1 MDIQTRVSIDSITSD
16 GTLSV
21 LTVEYLEYDGREA
34 ILSDNREALT
44 PLDAERAAE
53 ILPENLLEVVKAL
66 WTEEIVEA
74 FRAKIAENE
83 AE

>member
-16 GTLSV
+16 GTMSV
-21 LTVEYLEYDGREA
+21 LTETYVIYNGKEA
-34 ILSDNREALT
+34 VLSDNREGLT

-53 ILPENLLEVVKAL
+53 ILPDNLMEVVKAL

-74 FRAKIAENE
+74 YRARIAENE